1 MDAIDGDIQ
10 HRVRA
15 TTKGTSSIMALGS
28 HMVQFQ
34 VTNSLGDTM
43 SETFPVEVIS
53 SGIYNAALELTDY
66 LVYLPKDAQFYPA
79 QYLKSFTWLGEQDS
93 LAGGLPTDYSM
104 RTRGT
109 VQTGYPGVYT
119 VEYRVTF
126 TDRDEKNPDF
136 DRKYTGYSK
145 LIVVVEG

>member
-1 MDAIDGDIQ
+1 
-10 HRVRA
+10 
-15 TTKGTSSIMALGS
+15 MALGS

-34 VTNSLGDTM
+34 VTNSLGDTV

-93 LAGGLPTDYSM
+93 LAGFP
-104 RTRGT
+104 RTTPCGRGARCRPDT
-109 VQTGYPGVYT
+109 PGST
-119 VEYRVTF
+119 PW
-126 TDRDEKNPDF
+126 NI
-136 DRKYTGYSK
+136 G
-145 LIVVVEG
+145 